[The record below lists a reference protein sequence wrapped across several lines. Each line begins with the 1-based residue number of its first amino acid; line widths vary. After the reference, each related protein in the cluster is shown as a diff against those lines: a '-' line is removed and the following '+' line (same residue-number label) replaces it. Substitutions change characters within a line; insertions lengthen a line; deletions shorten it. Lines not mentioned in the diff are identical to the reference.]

1 VKTSPDKPIGSGRSL
16 AALLV
21 LLALSFLLF
30 PKAHDS
36 APQSA
41 APRMNEG
48 VVKQGGRRRRRGRL
62 LVSTVLMLAG
72 LLVVTGSL
80 YVYLATDGSAGTEPS
95 AVVPE
100 AATYASPT
108 PEPAT
113 LAPTPP
119 AVPSPEPFVPISRLR
134 IPRLG
139 VDAEV
144 VVLGI
149 DASGAMVDPSTP
161 TAVAWYDFSS
171 RPGSQGNAVFAG
183 HVDYANYGP
192 AVFFNLANLRAE
204 DEIAVGLADGTVLRY
219 AVVSKETYTAAAA
232 PVQEI
237 VGPTDN
243 EMVTLITCGGRF
255 DTRSREYDQRVVVR
269 ARRVL

>member
-1 VKTSPDKPIGSGRSL
+1 L
-16 AALLV
+16 ALLFLLAVSFLIFPKGDYGASQSTAAPMNEAVVQRTGRPRRGGRV
-21 LLALSFLLF
+21 LL
-30 PKAHDS
+30 
-36 APQSA
+36 
-41 APRMNEG
+41 
-48 VVKQGGRRRRRGRL
+48 
-62 LVSTVLMLAG
+62 STVLMLAG
-72 LLVVTGSL
+72 LLVISGSL
-80 YVYLATDGSAGTEPS
+80 YTYLARHGSSGPESS

-100 AATYASPT
+100 AATYAT
-108 PEPAT
+108 PEPVT
-113 LAPTPP
+113 PVPTPT
-119 AVPSPEPFVPISRLR
+119 AVPSPEPSIPISRLK

-149 DASGAMVDPSTP
+149 DASGAMIDPSTP

-192 AVFFNLANLRAE
+192 AVFFNLANLRTD
-204 DEIAVGLADGTVLRY
+204 DEVAVGLADGTILRY
-219 AVVSKETYTAAAA
+219 AVVSKETHRAADA

-243 EMVTLITCGGRF
+243 EVVTLITCGGRF
-255 DTRSREYDQRVVVR
+255 DSRSREYDQRVIVR